1 MRPEY
6 RGRGYGTR
14 LLRRL
19 AQETEAIGGARLEWA
34 VLKWNEPSLRFYEG
48 MGARRLDEWVGM
60 RVEGEAL
67 GGLARGEKFKREG
80 EGEGEGR

>member
-6 RGRGYGTR
+6 RGRGYGKR
-14 LLRRL
+14 LLQRL
-19 AQETEAIGGARLEWA
+19 ARETEAMGGERLEWA

-48 MGARRLDEWVGM
+48 VGARRLDEWVGM

-67 GGLARGEKFKREG
+67 GGLARGERLRREG
-80 EGEGEGR
+80 EGEVSG